1 LNVKS
6 TVWKKHEELSNLLK
20 DNFSLKKY
28 FGTDGIRGI
37 PGKSLKEE
45 IVTKIFSSV
54 EKILGPK
61 SIAIILDTRESCEE
75 ITEWI
80 VKGFSENVTIT
91 NYGILPSGSMP
102 ILLQTFNEDLG
113 VIISASHNP
122 SEYNGIKLIGK
133 NGSKLDDDL
142 EIQIEME
149 LDNIDLPKNNAT
161 IANST
166 KGYDV
171 YLEYLKNVNDFK
183 FDKFDLIIDTANG
196 SAFKIIEDLLSA
208 KSAKFNL
215 ISNNPDGKNINH
227 NCGAT
232 FPENL
237 QKNISNGQVGIS
249 FDGDADRLIMVDE
262 NQQVVNGDLLLT
274 ILSKYL
280 SEKGNLNGD
289 FVVSTVMSNYG
300 FKIAMTDFGFKLIET
315 PVGDKYVA
323 EAMKKN
329 NAKLGGEQ
337 SGHIILSD
345 YLPVGDALLTCL
357 LVLEALDYFDT
368 SIADFRKK
376 FLIEYP
382 QKLTNIELEKS
393 LNDEELEFINQIA
406 LEMSIKLDLDGR
418 YLIRNSG
425 TEPLLRV
432 LVEARSLE
440 SMESFSDKLLS
451 KINNYL
457 S

>member
-1 LNVKS
+1 M
-6 TVWKKHEELSNLLK
+6 
-20 DNFSLKKY
+20 KKY

-37 PGKSLKEE
+37 PGESLKEE

-54 EKILGPK
+54 EKILAPK
-61 SIAIILDTRESCEE
+61 SVAIILDTRESCEM

-80 VKGFSENVTIT
+80 VKGFSEEVSIT

-102 ILLQTFNEDLG
+102 ILLETFNEDLG
-113 VIISASHNP
+113 IIISASHNP
-122 SEYNGIKLIGK
+122 SEYNGIKLIDK

-142 EIQIEME
+142 EIKIESE
-149 LDNIDLPKNNAT
+149 LERVSLTENNAK
-161 IANST
+161 IKNST
-166 KGYDV
+166 KGYDI

-183 FDKFDLIIDTANG
+183 FDKFDLIVDAANG

-208 KSAKFNL
+208 KNAQFNI
-215 ISNNPDGKNINH
+215 ISNTPDGKNIND

-300 FKIAMTDFGFKLIET
+300 FKLAMNDFGFKLIET

-337 SGHIILSD
+337 SGHIILGD
-345 YLPVGDALLTCL
+345 FLPVGDALLTCL
-357 LVLEALDYFDT
+357 LVLEALDYFDV
-368 SIADFRKK
+368 SIADFREKY
-376 FLIEYP
+376 LMEYP
-382 QKLTNIELEKS
+382 QKLTNIELSKS

-432 LVEARSLE
+432 LVEARSQE
-440 SMESFSDKLLS
+440 SMENFSEELLS

-457 S
+457 N

>member
-1 LNVKS
+1 M
-6 TVWKKHEELSNLLK
+6 
-20 DNFSLKKY
+20 KKY

-37 PGKSLKEE
+37 PGESLKEE

-54 EKILGPK
+54 EKILAPK
-61 SIAIILDTRESCEE
+61 SVAIILDTRESCEE

-80 VKGFSENVTIT
+80 VKGFSESVVIT

-102 ILLQTFNEDLG
+102 ILLDNFNEDLG

-122 SEYNGIKLIGK
+122 SEYNGIKLIDK

-142 EIQIEME
+142 EIQIESE
-149 LDNIDLPKNNAT
+149 LERVSLPENNAK
-161 IANST
+161 IKNST
-166 KGYDV
+166 KGYDI
-171 YLEYLKNVNDFK
+171 YLQYLKNVNDFK
-183 FDKFDLIIDTANG
+183 FDKFDLIIDAANG

-208 KSAKFNL
+208 KNAQFNI
-215 ISNNPDGKNINH
+215 ISNNPDGKNIND

-300 FKIAMTDFGFKLIET
+300 FKLAMNDFGFKLIET

-337 SGHIILSD
+337 SGHIILGD
-345 YLPVGDALLTCL
+345 FLPVGDALLTCL
-357 LVLEALDYFDT
+357 LVLEALDYFDV

-376 FLIEYP
+376 YLMEYP
-382 QKLTNIELEKS
+382 QKLTNIELSKS

-432 LVEARSLE
+432 LVEARSQE
-440 SMESFSDKLLS
+440 SMENFSEELLS

-457 S
+457 N

>member
-1 LNVKS
+1 M
-6 TVWKKHEELSNLLK
+6 
-20 DNFSLKKY
+20 KKY

-37 PGKSLKEE
+37 PGESLKEE

-54 EKILGPK
+54 EKILAPK
-61 SIAIILDTRESCEE
+61 SVAIILDTRESCEM

-80 VKGFSENVTIT
+80 VKGFSEEVSIT

-102 ILLQTFNEDLG
+102 ILLETFNEDLG
-113 VIISASHNP
+113 IIISASHNP
-122 SEYNGIKLIGK
+122 SEYNGIKLIDK

-142 EIQIEME
+142 EIQIESE
-149 LDNIDLPKNNAT
+149 LEKVSLPENNAK
-161 IANST
+161 IKNST
-166 KGYDV
+166 KGYDI
-171 YLEYLKNVNDFK
+171 YLQYLKNVNEFK
-183 FDKFDLIIDTANG
+183 FDKFNLIIDAANG

-208 KSAKFNL
+208 KNAQFNI
-215 ISNNPDGKNINH
+215 ISNNPDGKNIND

-237 QKNISNGQVGIS
+237 QKNMSNGQIGIS

-300 FKIAMTDFGFKLIET
+300 FKLAMNDFGFKLIET

-337 SGHIILSD
+337 SGHIILGD
-345 YLPVGDALLTCL
+345 FLPVGDALLTCL
-357 LVLEALDYFDT
+357 LVLEALDYFDV
-368 SIADFRKK
+368 SIADFREKY
-376 FLIEYP
+376 LMEYP
-382 QKLTNIELEKS
+382 QKLTNIELSKS

-432 LVEARSLE
+432 LVEARSQE
-440 SMESFSDKLLS
+440 SMENFSEELLS

-457 S
+457 N

>member
-1 LNVKS
+1 M
-6 TVWKKHEELSNLLK
+6 
-20 DNFSLKKY
+20 KKY

-37 PGKSLKEE
+37 PGESLKEE

-54 EKILGPK
+54 EKILAPK
-61 SIAIILDTRESCEE
+61 SVAIILDTRESCEM

-80 VKGFSENVTIT
+80 VKGFSEEVSIT

-102 ILLQTFNEDLG
+102 ILLETFNEDLG
-113 VIISASHNP
+113 IIISASHNP
-122 SEYNGIKLIGK
+122 SEYNGIKLIDK

-142 EIQIEME
+142 EIQIESE
-149 LDNIDLPKNNAT
+149 LEKVSLPENNAK
-161 IANST
+161 IKNST
-166 KGYDV
+166 KGYDI
-171 YLEYLKNVNDFK
+171 YLQYLKNVNDFK
-183 FDKFDLIIDTANG
+183 FDKFHLIIDAANG

-208 KSAKFNL
+208 KNAQFNI
-215 ISNNPDGKNINH
+215 ISNNPDGKNIND

-300 FKIAMTDFGFKLIET
+300 FKLAMNDFGFKLIET

-337 SGHIILSD
+337 SGHIILGD
-345 YLPVGDALLTCL
+345 FLPVGDALLTCL
-357 LVLEALDYFDT
+357 LVLEALDYFDV
-368 SIADFRKK
+368 SIADFREKY
-376 FLIEYP
+376 LMEYP
-382 QKLTNIELEKS
+382 QKLTNIELSKS

-432 LVEARSLE
+432 LVEARSQE
-440 SMESFSDKLLS
+440 SMENFSEELLS

-457 S
+457 N

>member
-1 LNVKS
+1 M
-6 TVWKKHEELSNLLK
+6 
-20 DNFSLKKY
+20 KKY

-37 PGKSLKEE
+37 PGESLKEE

-54 EKILGPK
+54 EKILAPK
-61 SIAIILDTRESCEE
+61 SVAIILDTRESCEM

-80 VKGFSENVTIT
+80 VKGFSEEVSIT

-102 ILLQTFNEDLG
+102 ILLETFNEDLG
-113 VIISASHNP
+113 IIISASHNP
-122 SEYNGIKLIGK
+122 SEYNGIKLIDK

-142 EIQIEME
+142 EIQIESE
-149 LDNIDLPKNNAT
+149 LEKVSLPENNAK
-161 IANST
+161 IKNST
-166 KGYDV
+166 KGYDI
-171 YLEYLKNVNDFK
+171 YLQYLKNVNDFK
-183 FDKFDLIIDTANG
+183 FDKFDLIIDAANG

-208 KSAKFNL
+208 KNAQFNI
-215 ISNNPDGKNINH
+215 ISNNPDGKNIND

-237 QKNISNGQVGIS
+237 QKNISNGQIGIS

-300 FKIAMTDFGFKLIET
+300 FKLAMNDFGFKLIET

-337 SGHIILSD
+337 SGHIILGD
-345 YLPVGDALLTCL
+345 FLPVGDALLTCL
-357 LVLEALDYFDT
+357 LVLEALDYFDV

-376 FLIEYP
+376 YLMEYP
-382 QKLTNIELEKS
+382 QKLTNIELSKY

-432 LVEARSLE
+432 LVEARSQE
-440 SMESFSDKLLS
+440 SMENFSEELLS

-457 S
+457 N

>member
-1 LNVKS
+1 
-6 TVWKKHEELSNLLK
+6 
-20 DNFSLKKY
+20 LKKY

-61 SIAIILDTRESCEE
+61 SIAIILDTRESCNE

-80 VKGFSENVTIT
+80 VKGFSEKVNIT

-102 ILLQTFNEDLG
+102 ILLETFNEDLG

-142 EIQIEME
+142 EIQIERE
-149 LDNIDLPKNNAT
+149 LDNIEIPESNAT
-161 IANST
+161 IGKSI

-171 YLEYLKNVNDFK
+171 YLKYLKNVNDFK
-183 FDKFDLIIDTANG
+183 FDKFDLIIDAANG

-208 KSAKFNL
+208 KSAKFNI
-215 ISNNPDGKNINH
+215 ISNNPNGKNIND

-232 FPENL
+232 YPENL
-237 QKNISNGQVGIS
+237 QKNISKGQVGIS

-280 SEKGNLNGD
+280 SEKDNLNGGY
-289 FVVSTVMSNYG
+289 VVSTVMSNYG
-300 FKIAMTDFGFKLIET
+300 FKIAMTEFGFNLIET

-357 LVLEALDYFDT
+357 LVLEAIDYFDI

-376 FLIEYP
+376 FLVEYP
-382 QKLTNIELEKS
+382 QKLTNIELEKP

-440 SMESFSDKLLS
+440 SMESFSDELLS

>member
-1 LNVKS
+1 M
-6 TVWKKHEELSNLLK
+6 
-20 DNFSLKKY
+20 KKY

-37 PGKSLKEE
+37 PGESLKEE

-54 EKILGPK
+54 EKILAPK
-61 SIAIILDTRESCEE
+61 SVAIILDTRESCEM

-80 VKGFSENVTIT
+80 VKGFSEEVSIT

-102 ILLQTFNEDLG
+102 ILLETFNEDLG
-113 VIISASHNP
+113 IIISASHNP
-122 SEYNGIKLIGK
+122 SEYNGIKLIDK

-142 EIQIEME
+142 EIQIESE
-149 LDNIDLPKNNAT
+149 LEKVSLPKNNAK
-161 IANST
+161 IKNST
-166 KGYDV
+166 KGYDI
-171 YLEYLKNVNDFK
+171 YLQYLKNVNEFK
-183 FDKFDLIIDTANG
+183 FDKFDLIIDAANG

-208 KSAKFNL
+208 KNAQFKI
-215 ISNNPDGKNINH
+215 ISNNPDGKNIND

-300 FKIAMTDFGFKLIET
+300 FKLAMNDFGFKLIET

-337 SGHIILSD
+337 SGHIILGD
-345 YLPVGDALLTCL
+345 FLPVGDALLTCL
-357 LVLEALDYFDT
+357 LVLEALDYFDV

-376 FLIEYP
+376 YLMEYP
-382 QKLTNIELEKS
+382 QKLTNIELSKT

-432 LVEARSLE
+432 LVEARSQE
-440 SMESFSDKLLS
+440 SMENFSEELLS

-457 S
+457 N

>member
-1 LNVKS
+1 M
-6 TVWKKHEELSNLLK
+6 
-20 DNFSLKKY
+20 KKY

-37 PGKSLKEE
+37 PGESLKEE

-54 EKILGPK
+54 EKILAPK
-61 SIAIILDTRESCEE
+61 SVAIILDTRESCEM

-80 VKGFSENVTIT
+80 VKGFSEEVSIT

-102 ILLQTFNEDLG
+102 ILLETFNEDLG
-113 VIISASHNP
+113 IIISASHNP
-122 SEYNGIKLIGK
+122 SEYNGIKLIDK

-142 EIQIEME
+142 EIQIESE
-149 LDNIDLPKNNAT
+149 LERVSLPENNAK
-161 IANST
+161 IKNST
-166 KGYDV
+166 KGYDI
-171 YLEYLKNVNDFK
+171 YLQYLKNVNDFK
-183 FDKFDLIIDTANG
+183 FDKFDLIIDAANG

-208 KSAKFNL
+208 KNAQFNI
-215 ISNNPDGKNINH
+215 ISNNPDGKNIND

-300 FKIAMTDFGFKLIET
+300 FKLAMNDFGFKLIET

-337 SGHIILSD
+337 SGHIILGD
-345 YLPVGDALLTCL
+345 FLPVGDALLTCL
-357 LVLEALDYFDT
+357 LVLEALDYFDV

-376 FLIEYP
+376 YLMEYP
-382 QKLTNIELEKS
+382 QKLTNIELSKS

-432 LVEARSLE
+432 LVEARSQE
-440 SMESFSDKLLS
+440 SMENFSEQLLS

-457 S
+457 N

>member
-1 LNVKS
+1 M
-6 TVWKKHEELSNLLK
+6 
-20 DNFSLKKY
+20 KKY

-37 PGKSLKEE
+37 PGESLKEE

-54 EKILGPK
+54 QKILAPK
-61 SIAIILDTRESCEE
+61 SVAIILDTRESCEM

-80 VKGFSENVTIT
+80 VKGFSEEVSIT

-102 ILLQTFNEDLG
+102 ILLETFNEDLG
-113 VIISASHNP
+113 IIISASHNP
-122 SEYNGIKLIGK
+122 SEYNGIKLIDK

-142 EIQIEME
+142 EIQIESE
-149 LDNIDLPKNNAT
+149 LERVSLPENNAK
-161 IANST
+161 IKNST
-166 KGYDV
+166 KGYDI
-171 YLEYLKNVNDFK
+171 YLQYLKNVNDFK
-183 FDKFDLIIDTANG
+183 FDKFDLIIDAANG

-208 KSAKFNL
+208 KNAQFNI
-215 ISNNPDGKNINH
+215 ISNNPDGKNIND

-300 FKIAMTDFGFKLIET
+300 FKLAMNAFGFKLIET

-337 SGHIILSD
+337 SGHIILGD
-345 YLPVGDALLTCL
+345 FLPVGDALLTCL
-357 LVLEALDYFDT
+357 LVLEALDYFDV
-368 SIADFRKK
+368 SIADFREKY
-376 FLIEYP
+376 LMEYP
-382 QKLTNIELEKS
+382 QKLTNIELSKS

-432 LVEARSLE
+432 LVEARSQE
-440 SMESFSDKLLS
+440 SMENFSEELLS

-457 S
+457 N

>member
-1 LNVKS
+1 M
-6 TVWKKHEELSNLLK
+6 
-20 DNFSLKKY
+20 KKY

-37 PGKSLKEE
+37 PGESLKEE

-54 EKILGPK
+54 EKILAPK
-61 SIAIILDTRESCEE
+61 SVAIILDTRESCEM

-80 VKGFSENVTIT
+80 VKGFSEEVSIT

-102 ILLQTFNEDLG
+102 ILLETFNEDLG
-113 VIISASHNP
+113 IIISASHNP
-122 SEYNGIKLIGK
+122 SEYNGIKLIDK

-142 EIQIEME
+142 EIQIESE
-149 LDNIDLPKNNAT
+149 LERVSLPENNVK
-161 IANST
+161 IKNST
-166 KGYDV
+166 KGYDI
-171 YLEYLKNVNDFK
+171 YLQYLKNVNDFK
-183 FDKFDLIIDTANG
+183 FDKFDLIIDAANG

-208 KSAKFNL
+208 KNAQFNI
-215 ISNNPDGKNINH
+215 ISNNPDGKNIND

-300 FKIAMTDFGFKLIET
+300 FKLAMNDFGFKLIET

-337 SGHIILSD
+337 SGHIILGD
-345 YLPVGDALLTCL
+345 FLPVGDALLTCL
-357 LVLEALDYFDT
+357 LVLEALDYFDV

-376 FLIEYP
+376 YLMEYP
-382 QKLTNIELEKS
+382 QKLTNIELSKS

-432 LVEARSLE
+432 LVEARSQE
-440 SMESFSDKLLS
+440 SMENFSEELLS

-457 S
+457 N

>member
-1 LNVKS
+1 M
-6 TVWKKHEELSNLLK
+6 
-20 DNFSLKKY
+20 KKY

-37 PGKSLKEE
+37 PGESLKEE

-54 EKILGPK
+54 EKILAPK
-61 SIAIILDTRESCEE
+61 SVAIILDTRESCEM

-80 VKGFSENVTIT
+80 VKGFSEEVSIT

-102 ILLQTFNEDLG
+102 ILLETFNEDLG
-113 VIISASHNP
+113 IIISASHNP
-122 SEYNGIKLIGK
+122 SEYNGIKLIDK

-142 EIQIEME
+142 EIQIESE
-149 LDNIDLPKNNAT
+149 LEKVSLPENNAK
-161 IANST
+161 IKNST
-166 KGYDV
+166 KGYDI
-171 YLEYLKNVNDFK
+171 YLQYLKNVNEFK
-183 FDKFDLIIDTANG
+183 FDKFDLIIDAANG

-208 KSAKFNL
+208 KNAQFNI
-215 ISNNPDGKNINH
+215 ISNNPDGKNIND

-237 QKNISNGQVGIS
+237 QKNISNGQIGIS

-300 FKIAMTDFGFKLIET
+300 FKLAMNDFGFKLIET

-337 SGHIILSD
+337 SGHIILGD
-345 YLPVGDALLTCL
+345 FLPVGDALLTCL
-357 LVLEALDYFDT
+357 LVLEALDYFDV

-376 FLIEYP
+376 YLMEYP
-382 QKLTNIELEKS
+382 QKLTNIELSKS

-432 LVEARSLE
+432 LVEARSQE
-440 SMESFSDKLLS
+440 SMENFSEELLS

-457 S
+457 N

>member
-1 LNVKS
+1 M
-6 TVWKKHEELSNLLK
+6 
-20 DNFSLKKY
+20 KKY

-37 PGKSLKEE
+37 PGESLKEE
-45 IVTKIFSSV
+45 IVRKIFCSV
-54 EKILGPK
+54 EKILAPK
-61 SIAIILDTRESCEE
+61 SVAIILDTRESCGM

-80 VKGFSENVTIT
+80 VKGFSEEVSIT

-102 ILLQTFNEDLG
+102 ILLETFNENLG
-113 VIISASHNP
+113 IIISASHNP
-122 SEYNGIKLIGK
+122 SEYNGIKLIDK

-142 EIQIEME
+142 EIQIESE
-149 LDNIDLPKNNAT
+149 LERVSLPENNAK
-161 IANST
+161 IKNST
-166 KGYDV
+166 KGYDI
-171 YLEYLKNVNDFK
+171 YLQYLKNVNDFK
-183 FDKFDLIIDTANG
+183 FDKFDLIIDAANG

-208 KSAKFNL
+208 KNAQFNI
-215 ISNNPDGKNINH
+215 ISNNPDGKNIND

-300 FKIAMTDFGFKLIET
+300 FKLAMNDFGFKLIET

-337 SGHIILSD
+337 SGHIILGD
-345 YLPVGDALLTCL
+345 FLPVGDALLTCL
-357 LVLEALDYFDT
+357 LVLEALDYFDV
-368 SIADFRKK
+368 SIADFREKY
-376 FLIEYP
+376 LMEYP
-382 QKLTNIELEKS
+382 QKLTNIELSKS

-432 LVEARSLE
+432 LVEARSQE
-440 SMESFSDKLLS
+440 SMENFSEELLS

-457 S
+457 N

>member
-1 LNVKS
+1 M
-6 TVWKKHEELSNLLK
+6 
-20 DNFSLKKY
+20 KKY

-37 PGKSLKEE
+37 PGESLKEE

-54 EKILGPK
+54 EKILAPK
-61 SIAIILDTRESCEE
+61 SVAIILDTRESCEM

-80 VKGFSENVTIT
+80 VKGFSEEVSIT

-102 ILLQTFNEDLG
+102 ILLETFNEDLG
-113 VIISASHNP
+113 IIISASHNP
-122 SEYNGIKLIGK
+122 SEYNGIKLIDK

-142 EIQIEME
+142 EIQIESE
-149 LDNIDLPKNNAT
+149 LERVSLPENNAK
-161 IANST
+161 IKNST
-166 KGYDV
+166 KGYDI
-171 YLEYLKNVNDFK
+171 YLQYLKNVNDFK
-183 FDKFDLIIDTANG
+183 FDKFDLIIDAANG

-208 KSAKFNL
+208 KNAQFNI
-215 ISNNPDGKNINH
+215 ISNNPDGKNIND

-237 QKNISNGQVGIS
+237 QKNISNGQIGIS

-300 FKIAMTDFGFKLIET
+300 FKLAMNDFGFKLIET

-337 SGHIILSD
+337 SGHIILGD
-345 YLPVGDALLTCL
+345 FLPVGDALLTCL
-357 LVLEALDYFDT
+357 LVLEALDYFDV

-376 FLIEYP
+376 YLMEYP
-382 QKLTNIELEKS
+382 QKLTNIELSKT

-432 LVEARSLE
+432 LVEARSQE
-440 SMESFSDKLLS
+440 SMENFSEELLS

-457 S
+457 N

>member
-1 LNVKS
+1 M
-6 TVWKKHEELSNLLK
+6 
-20 DNFSLKKY
+20 KKY

-37 PGKSLKEE
+37 PGESLKEE

-54 EKILGPK
+54 EKILAPK
-61 SIAIILDTRESCEE
+61 SVAIILDTRESCEM

-80 VKGFSENVTIT
+80 VKGFSEEVSIT

-102 ILLQTFNEDLG
+102 ILLETFNEDLG
-113 VIISASHNP
+113 IIISASHNP
-122 SEYNGIKLIGK
+122 SEYNGIKLIDK

-142 EIQIEME
+142 EIQIESE
-149 LDNIDLPKNNAT
+149 LEKVSLPENNAK
-161 IANST
+161 IKNST
-166 KGYDV
+166 KGYDI
-171 YLEYLKNVNDFK
+171 YLQYLKNVNDFK
-183 FDKFDLIIDTANG
+183 FDKFDLIIDAANG

-208 KSAKFNL
+208 KNAQFNI
-215 ISNNPDGKNINH
+215 ISNTPDGKNIND

-300 FKIAMTDFGFKLIET
+300 FKLAMNDFGFKLIET

-337 SGHIILSD
+337 SGHIILGD
-345 YLPVGDALLTCL
+345 FLPVGDALLTCL
-357 LVLEALDYFDT
+357 LVLEALDYFDV

-376 FLIEYP
+376 YLMEYP
-382 QKLTNIELEKS
+382 QKLTNIELSKS

-432 LVEARSLE
+432 LVEARSQE
-440 SMESFSDKLLS
+440 SMENFSEELLS

-457 S
+457 N

>member
-1 LNVKS
+1 M
-6 TVWKKHEELSNLLK
+6 
-20 DNFSLKKY
+20 KKY

-37 PGKSLKEE
+37 PGESLKEE

-54 EKILGPK
+54 EKILAPK
-61 SIAIILDTRESCEE
+61 SVAIILDTRESCEM

-80 VKGFSENVTIT
+80 VKGFSEEVSIT

-102 ILLQTFNEDLG
+102 ILLETFNEDLG
-113 VIISASHNP
+113 IIISASHNP
-122 SEYNGIKLIGK
+122 SEYNGIKLIDK

-142 EIQIEME
+142 EIQIESE
-149 LDNIDLPKNNAT
+149 LERVSLPENNAK
-161 IANST
+161 IKNST
-166 KGYDV
+166 KGYDI
-171 YLEYLKNVNDFK
+171 YLQYLKNVNDFK
-183 FDKFDLIIDTANG
+183 FDKFDLIIDAANG

-208 KSAKFNL
+208 KNAQFNI
-215 ISNNPDGKNINH
+215 ISNNPDGKNIND

-300 FKIAMTDFGFKLIET
+300 FKLAMNDFGFKLIET

-337 SGHIILSD
+337 SGHIILGD
-345 YLPVGDALLTCL
+345 FLPVGDALLTCL
-357 LVLEALDYFDT
+357 LVLEALDYFDV
-368 SIADFRKK
+368 SIADFREKY
-376 FLIEYP
+376 LTEYP
-382 QKLTNIELEKS
+382 QKLTNIELSKS

-432 LVEARSLE
+432 LVEARSQE
-440 SMESFSDKLLS
+440 SMENFSEELLS

-457 S
+457 N

>member
-1 LNVKS
+1 M
-6 TVWKKHEELSNLLK
+6 
-20 DNFSLKKY
+20 KKY

-37 PGKSLKEE
+37 PGESLKEE

-54 EKILGPK
+54 EKILAPK
-61 SIAIILDTRESCEE
+61 SVAIILDTRESCEM

-80 VKGFSENVTIT
+80 VKGFSEEVSIT

-102 ILLQTFNEDLG
+102 ILLETFNEDLG
-113 VIISASHNP
+113 IIISASHNP
-122 SEYNGIKLIGK
+122 SEYNGIKLIDK

-142 EIQIEME
+142 EIQIESE
-149 LDNIDLPKNNAT
+149 LEMVSLPKNNAK
-161 IANST
+161 IKNST
-166 KGYDV
+166 KGYDI
-171 YLEYLKNVNDFK
+171 YLQYLKNVNDFK
-183 FDKFDLIIDTANG
+183 FDKFDLIIDAANG

-208 KSAKFNL
+208 KNAKFNI
-215 ISNNPDGKNINH
+215 ISNNPDGKNIND

-300 FKIAMTDFGFKLIET
+300 FKLAMNDFGFKLIET

-337 SGHIILSD
+337 SGHIILGD
-345 YLPVGDALLTCL
+345 FLPVGDALLTCL
-357 LVLEALDYFDT
+357 LVLEALDYFDV

-376 FLIEYP
+376 YLMEYP
-382 QKLTNIELEKS
+382 QKLTNIELSKS

-432 LVEARSLE
+432 LVEARSQE
-440 SMESFSDKLLS
+440 SMENFSEELLS

-457 S
+457 N

>member
-1 LNVKS
+1 M
-6 TVWKKHEELSNLLK
+6 
-20 DNFSLKKY
+20 KKY

-37 PGKSLKEE
+37 PGESLKEE

-54 EKILGPK
+54 EKILAPK
-61 SIAIILDTRESCEE
+61 SVAIILDTRESCEM

-80 VKGFSENVTIT
+80 VKGFSEEVSIT

-102 ILLQTFNEDLG
+102 ILLETFNEDLG
-113 VIISASHNP
+113 IIISASHNP
-122 SEYNGIKLIGK
+122 SEYNGIKLIDK

-142 EIQIEME
+142 EIQIESE
-149 LDNIDLPKNNAT
+149 LERVSLPENNAK
-161 IANST
+161 IKNST
-166 KGYDV
+166 KGYDI
-171 YLEYLKNVNDFK
+171 YLQYLKNVNDFK
-183 FDKFDLIIDTANG
+183 FDKFDLIIDAANG

-208 KSAKFNL
+208 KNAQFNI
-215 ISNNPDGKNINH
+215 ISNNPDGKNIND

-300 FKIAMTDFGFKLIET
+300 FKLAMNDFGFKLIET

-337 SGHIILSD
+337 SGHIILGD
-345 YLPVGDALLTCL
+345 FLPVGDALLTCL
-357 LVLEALDYFDT
+357 LVLEALDYFDV

-376 FLIEYP
+376 YLMEYP
-382 QKLTNIELEKS
+382 QKLTNIELSKS

-432 LVEARSLE
+432 LVEARSQE
-440 SMESFSDKLLS
+440 SMENFSEELLL

-457 S
+457 N

>member
-1 LNVKS
+1 M
-6 TVWKKHEELSNLLK
+6 
-20 DNFSLKKY
+20 KKY

-37 PGKSLKEE
+37 PGESLKEE

-54 EKILGPK
+54 EKILAPK
-61 SIAIILDTRESCEE
+61 SVAIILDTRESCEM

-80 VKGFSENVTIT
+80 VKGFSEEVSIT

-102 ILLQTFNEDLG
+102 ILLETFNEDLG
-113 VIISASHNP
+113 IIISASHNP
-122 SEYNGIKLIGK
+122 SEYNGIKLIDK

-142 EIQIEME
+142 EIQIESE
-149 LDNIDLPKNNAT
+149 LEKVSLPENNAK
-161 IANST
+161 IKNST
-166 KGYDV
+166 KGYDI
-171 YLEYLKNVNDFK
+171 YLQYLKNVNEFK
-183 FDKFDLIIDTANG
+183 FDKFDLIIDAANG

-208 KSAKFNL
+208 KNAQFNI
-215 ISNNPDGKNINH
+215 ISNNPDGKNIND

-237 QKNISNGQVGIS
+237 QKNISNGQIGIS

-300 FKIAMTDFGFKLIET
+300 FKLAMDDFGFKLIET

-329 NAKLGGEQ
+329 NEKLGGEQ
-337 SGHIILSD
+337 SGHIILGD
-345 YLPVGDALLTCL
+345 FLPVGDALLTCL
-357 LVLEALDYFDT
+357 LVLEALDYFDVA
-368 SIADFRKK
+368 IADFRKK
-376 FLIEYP
+376 YLMEYP
-382 QKLTNIELEKS
+382 QKLTNIELSKS

-432 LVEARSLE
+432 LVEARSQE
-440 SMESFSDKLLS
+440 SMENFSEELLS

-457 S
+457 N

>member
-1 LNVKS
+1 M
-6 TVWKKHEELSNLLK
+6 
-20 DNFSLKKY
+20 KKY

-37 PGKSLKEE
+37 PGESLKEE

-54 EKILGPK
+54 EKILAPK
-61 SIAIILDTRESCEE
+61 SVAIILDTRESCEM

-80 VKGFSENVTIT
+80 VKGFSEEVSIT

-102 ILLQTFNEDLG
+102 ILLETFNEDLG
-113 VIISASHNP
+113 IIISASHNP
-122 SEYNGIKLIGK
+122 SEYNGIKLIDK

-142 EIQIEME
+142 EIQIESE
-149 LDNIDLPKNNAT
+149 LERVSLLENNAK
-161 IANST
+161 IKNST
-166 KGYDV
+166 KGYDI
-171 YLEYLKNVNDFK
+171 YFEYLKNVNDFK
-183 FDKFDLIIDTANG
+183 FDKFDLIIDAANG

-208 KSAKFNL
+208 KNAQFNI
-215 ISNNPDGKNINH
+215 ISNNPDGKNIND

-237 QKNISNGQVGIS
+237 QKNISNGQIGIS

-300 FKIAMTDFGFKLIET
+300 FKLAMNDFGFKLIET

-337 SGHIILSD
+337 SGHIILGD
-345 YLPVGDALLTCL
+345 FLPVGDALLTCL
-357 LVLEALDYFDT
+357 LVLEALDYFDV

-376 FLIEYP
+376 YLMEYP
-382 QKLTNIELEKS
+382 QKLTNIELSKS

-432 LVEARSLE
+432 LVEARSQE
-440 SMESFSDKLLS
+440 SMENFSEELLS

-457 S
+457 N

>member
-1 LNVKS
+1 M
-6 TVWKKHEELSNLLK
+6 
-20 DNFSLKKY
+20 KKY

-37 PGKSLKEE
+37 PGESLKEE
-45 IVTKIFSSV
+45 IVRKIFCSV
-54 EKILGPK
+54 EKILAPK
-61 SIAIILDTRESCEE
+61 SVAIILDTRESCEM

-80 VKGFSENVTIT
+80 VKGFSEEVSIT

-102 ILLQTFNEDLG
+102 ILLETFNEDLG
-113 VIISASHNP
+113 IIISASHNP
-122 SEYNGIKLIGK
+122 SEYNGIKLIDK

-142 EIQIEME
+142 EIQIESE
-149 LDNIDLPKNNAT
+149 LERVSLPENNAK
-161 IANST
+161 IKNST
-166 KGYDV
+166 KGYDT
-171 YLEYLKNVNDFK
+171 YLEYLKNVNDVK
-183 FDKFDLIIDTANG
+183 FDKFDLIIDAANG

-208 KSAKFNL
+208 KNAQFNI
-215 ISNNPDGKNINH
+215 ISNTPDGKNIND

-280 SEKGNLNGD
+280 SEKGDLNGD
-289 FVVSTVMSNYG
+289 FVVTTVMSNYG
-300 FKIAMTDFGFKLIET
+300 FKLAMNDFGFKLIET

-337 SGHIILSD
+337 SGHIILGD
-345 YLPVGDALLTCL
+345 FLPVGDALLTCL
-357 LVLEALDYFDT
+357 LVLEALDYFDI
-368 SIADFRKK
+368 SIADFRDKY
-376 FLIEYP
+376 LMEYP
-382 QKLTNIELEKS
+382 QKLTNIELSKS

-432 LVEARSLE
+432 LVEARSQE
-440 SMESFSDKLLS
+440 SMENFSEELVS

-457 S
+457 N

>member
-1 LNVKS
+1 M
-6 TVWKKHEELSNLLK
+6 
-20 DNFSLKKY
+20 KKY

-37 PGKSLKEE
+37 PGESLKEE

-54 EKILGPK
+54 EKILAPK
-61 SIAIILDTRESCEE
+61 SVAIILDTRESCEM

-80 VKGFSENVTIT
+80 VKGFSEEVSIT

-102 ILLQTFNEDLG
+102 ILLETFNEDLG
-113 VIISASHNP
+113 IIISASHNP
-122 SEYNGIKLIGK
+122 SEYNGIKLIDK

-142 EIQIEME
+142 EIQIESE
-149 LDNIDLPKNNAT
+149 LEKVSLPKNNAK
-161 IANST
+161 IKNST
-166 KGYDV
+166 KGYDI
-171 YLEYLKNVNDFK
+171 YLQYLKNVNDFK
-183 FDKFDLIIDTANG
+183 FDKFDLIIDAANG

-208 KSAKFNL
+208 KNAQFNI
-215 ISNNPDGKNINH
+215 ISNTPDGKNIND

-237 QKNISNGQVGIS
+237 QKNISNGQVGVS

-300 FKIAMTDFGFKLIET
+300 FKLAMNDFGFKLIET

-337 SGHIILSD
+337 SGHIILGD
-345 YLPVGDALLTCL
+345 FLPVGDALLTCL
-357 LVLEALDYFDT
+357 LVLEALDYFDV

-376 FLIEYP
+376 YLMEYP
-382 QKLTNIELEKS
+382 QKLTNIELSKS

-432 LVEARSLE
+432 LVEARSQE
-440 SMESFSDKLLS
+440 SMENFSEELLS

-457 S
+457 N

>member
-1 LNVKS
+1 
-6 TVWKKHEELSNLLK
+6 
-20 DNFSLKKY
+20 LKKY
-28 FGTDGIRGI
+28 FGTDGIRGV
-37 PGKSLKEE
+37 PEKSLQEE
-45 IVTKIFSSV
+45 IVKKICSSV
-54 EKILGPK
+54 EKILDPK
-61 SIAIILDTRESCEE
+61 SIAIILDTRESCEQ
-75 ITEWI
+75 ITQWI
-80 VKGFSENVTIT
+80 VEGFSEKVSLT

-102 ILLQTFNEDLG
+102 ILLDTFNDDLG
-113 VIISASHNP
+113 IIISASHNP
-122 SEYNGIKLIGK
+122 SEYNGIKLIDK
-133 NGSKLDDDL
+133 NGSKLDDEL
-142 EIQIEME
+142 EIQIENE
-149 LDNIDLPKNNAT
+149 LENIVLPKTHAK
-161 IANST
+161 IENST
-166 KGYDV
+166 EGYDV

-183 FDKFDLIIDTANG
+183 FDKFNLIVDAANG
-196 SAFKIIEDLLSA
+196 SAYKIIEDLLSS
-208 KSAKFNL
+208 KSTKFNI
-215 ISNNPDGKNINH
+215 ISNNPNGENINQ

-237 QKNISNGQVGIS
+237 QKNISKGQIGIS

-262 NQQVVNGDLLLT
+262 NQEVVNGDLLLI

-300 FKIAMTDFGFKLIET
+300 FKLAINDFGFKLIET

-337 SGHIILSD
+337 SGHIILRD

-357 LVLEALDYFDT
+357 LVLEAIDYFGIT
-368 SIADFRKK
+368 IAKFREKY
-376 FLIEYP
+376 LTEYP
-382 QKLTNIELEKS
+382 QKLTNIELENS
-393 LNDEELEFINQIA
+393 LNNEELEFINQIA
-406 LEMSIKLDLDGR
+406 LDMSVKLDLDGR

-440 SMESFSDKLLS
+440 SMESFSEELLS

-457 S
+457 R

>member
-1 LNVKS
+1 M
-6 TVWKKHEELSNLLK
+6 
-20 DNFSLKKY
+20 KKY

-37 PGKSLKEE
+37 PGESLKEE

-54 EKILGPK
+54 EKILAPK
-61 SIAIILDTRESCEE
+61 SVAIILDTRESCEM

-80 VKGFSENVTIT
+80 VKGFSEEVSIT

-102 ILLQTFNEDLG
+102 ILLETFNEDLG
-113 VIISASHNP
+113 IIISASHNP
-122 SEYNGIKLIGK
+122 SEYNGIKLIDK

-142 EIQIEME
+142 EIQIESE
-149 LDNIDLPKNNAT
+149 LEKVSLPENNAK
-161 IANST
+161 IKNST
-166 KGYDV
+166 KGYDI
-171 YLEYLKNVNDFK
+171 YLQYLKNVNEFK
-183 FDKFDLIIDTANG
+183 FDKFNLIIDAANG

-208 KSAKFNL
+208 KNAQFNI
-215 ISNNPDGKNINH
+215 ISNNPDGKNIND

-300 FKIAMTDFGFKLIET
+300 FKLAMNDFGFKLIET

-337 SGHIILSD
+337 SGHIILGD
-345 YLPVGDALLTCL
+345 FLPVGDALLTCL
-357 LVLEALDYFDT
+357 LVLEALDYFDV

-376 FLIEYP
+376 YLMEYP
-382 QKLTNIELEKS
+382 QKLTNIELSKS

-432 LVEARSLE
+432 LVEARSQE
-440 SMESFSDKLLS
+440 SMENFSEELLS

-457 S
+457 N

>member
-1 LNVKS
+1 M
-6 TVWKKHEELSNLLK
+6 
-20 DNFSLKKY
+20 KKY

-37 PGKSLKEE
+37 PGESLKEE

-54 EKILGPK
+54 EKILAPK
-61 SIAIILDTRESCEE
+61 SVAIILDTRESCGM

-80 VKGFSENVTIT
+80 VKGFSEEVSIT

-102 ILLQTFNEDLG
+102 ILLETFNEDLG
-113 VIISASHNP
+113 IIISASHNP
-122 SEYNGIKLIGK
+122 SEYNGIKLIDK

-142 EIQIEME
+142 EIQIESE
-149 LDNIDLPKNNAT
+149 LEKVSLPENNAK
-161 IANST
+161 IKNSS
-166 KGYDV
+166 KGYDI
-171 YLEYLKNVNDFK
+171 YLQYLKNVNDFK
-183 FDKFDLIIDTANG
+183 FDKFHLIIDAANG

-208 KSAKFNL
+208 KNAQFNI
-215 ISNNPDGKNINH
+215 ISNNPDGKNIND

-237 QKNISNGQVGIS
+237 QKNISNGQIGIS

-300 FKIAMTDFGFKLIET
+300 FKLAMNDFGFKLIET

-337 SGHIILSD
+337 SGHIILGD
-345 YLPVGDALLTCL
+345 FLPVGDALLTCL
-357 LVLEALDYFDT
+357 LVLEALDYFDV

-376 FLIEYP
+376 YLMEYP
-382 QKLTNIELEKS
+382 QKLTNIELSKS

-432 LVEARSLE
+432 LVEARSQE
-440 SMESFSDKLLS
+440 SMENFSEELLS

-457 S
+457 N

>member
-1 LNVKS
+1 M
-6 TVWKKHEELSNLLK
+6 
-20 DNFSLKKY
+20 KKY

-37 PGKSLKEE
+37 PGESLKEE
-45 IVTKIFSSV
+45 VVTKIFSAV
-54 EKILGPK
+54 EKTLVPK
-61 SIAIILDTRESCEE
+61 SIAIILDTRESCEL
-75 ITEWI
+75 IIGWI
-80 VKGFSENVTIT
+80 VKGFSDEVSIT

-102 ILLQTFNEDLG
+102 ILLETFNEDLG
-113 VIISASHNP
+113 IIISASHNP
-122 SEYNGIKLIGK
+122 SEYNGIKLIDK

-142 EIQIEME
+142 EIQIEKE
-149 LDNIDLPKNNAT
+149 LEAISLSENNAK
-161 IANST
+161 IENST
-166 KGYDV
+166 KGYDI
-171 YLEYLKNVNDFK
+171 YLEYLKNVNDLN
-183 FDKFDLIIDTANG
+183 FDKFNLIIDAANG
-196 SAFKIIEDLLSA
+196 SASKIIEDLLSV
-208 KSAKFNL
+208 KNAKFNI
-215 ISNNPDGKNINH
+215 ISNNPDGKNIND

-237 QKNISNGQVGIS
+237 QKNITKGQVGIS

-280 SEKGNLNGD
+280 SEKGNLNGG

-300 FKIAMTDFGFKLIET
+300 FKLAMNDFGFNLIET

-337 SGHIILSD
+337 SGHIILGD
-345 YLPVGDALLTCL
+345 FLPVGDALLTCL
-357 LVLEALDYFDT
+357 LVLEALDYFDI
-368 SIADFRKK
+368 SIADFREKY
-376 FLIEYP
+376 LIEYP
-382 QKLTNIELEKS
+382 QKLTNIELKKS

-418 YLIRNSG
+418 YLVRNSG

-432 LVEARSLE
+432 LVEARSQE
-440 SMESFSDKLLS
+440 SMENFSEELLS

-457 S
+457 N

>member
-1 LNVKS
+1 M
-6 TVWKKHEELSNLLK
+6 
-20 DNFSLKKY
+20 KKY

-37 PGKSLKEE
+37 PGESLKEE

-54 EKILGPK
+54 QKILAPK
-61 SIAIILDTRESCEE
+61 SVAIILDTRESCEM

-80 VKGFSENVTIT
+80 VKGFSEEVSIT

-102 ILLQTFNEDLG
+102 ILLETFNEDLG
-113 VIISASHNP
+113 IIISASHNP
-122 SEYNGIKLIGK
+122 SEYNGIKLIDK

-142 EIQIEME
+142 EIQIESE
-149 LDNIDLPKNNAT
+149 LERVSLPENNGK
-161 IANST
+161 IKNST
-166 KGYDV
+166 KGYDI
-171 YLEYLKNVNDFK
+171 YLQYLKNVNDFK
-183 FDKFDLIIDTANG
+183 FDKFDLIIDAANG

-208 KSAKFNL
+208 KNAQFNI
-215 ISNNPDGKNINH
+215 ISNNPDGKNIND

-300 FKIAMTDFGFKLIET
+300 FKLAMNDFGFKLIET

-337 SGHIILSD
+337 SGHIILGD
-345 YLPVGDALLTCL
+345 FLPVGDALLTCL
-357 LVLEALDYFDT
+357 LVLEALDYFDV

-376 FLIEYP
+376 YLMEYP
-382 QKLTNIELEKS
+382 QKLTNIELSKS

-432 LVEARSLE
+432 LVEARSQE
-440 SMESFSDKLLS
+440 SMENFSEELLS

-457 S
+457 N

>member
-1 LNVKS
+1 M
-6 TVWKKHEELSNLLK
+6 
-20 DNFSLKKY
+20 KKY

-37 PGKSLKEE
+37 PGESLKEE

-54 EKILGPK
+54 EKILAPK
-61 SIAIILDTRESCEE
+61 SVAIILDTRESCEM

-80 VKGFSENVTIT
+80 VKGFSEEVSIT

-102 ILLQTFNEDLG
+102 ILLETFNEDLG
-113 VIISASHNP
+113 IIISASHNP
-122 SEYNGIKLIGK
+122 SEYNGIKLIDK

-142 EIQIEME
+142 EIQIESE
-149 LDNIDLPKNNAT
+149 LERVSLPENNVK
-161 IANST
+161 IKNST
-166 KGYDV
+166 KGYDI
-171 YLEYLKNVNDFK
+171 YLQYLKNVNDFK
-183 FDKFDLIIDTANG
+183 FDKFDLIIDAANG

-208 KSAKFNL
+208 KNAQFNI
-215 ISNNPDGKNINH
+215 ISNNPDGKNIND

-300 FKIAMTDFGFKLIET
+300 FKLAMNDFGFKLIET

-337 SGHIILSD
+337 SGHIILGD
-345 YLPVGDALLTCL
+345 FLPVGDALLTCL
-357 LVLEALDYFDT
+357 LVLEALDYFDV
-368 SIADFRKK
+368 SIADFREKY
-376 FLIEYP
+376 LMEYP
-382 QKLTNIELEKS
+382 QKLTNIELSKS

-432 LVEARSLE
+432 LVEARSQE
-440 SMESFSDKLLS
+440 SMENFSEELLS

-457 S
+457 N

>member
-1 LNVKS
+1 M
-6 TVWKKHEELSNLLK
+6 
-20 DNFSLKKY
+20 KKY

-37 PGKSLKEE
+37 PGESLKEE

-54 EKILGPK
+54 EKILAPK
-61 SIAIILDTRESCEE
+61 SVAIILDTRESCEM

-80 VKGFSENVTIT
+80 VKGFSEEVSIT

-102 ILLQTFNEDLG
+102 ILLETFNEDLG
-113 VIISASHNP
+113 IIISASHNP
-122 SEYNGIKLIGK
+122 SEYNGIKLIDK

-142 EIQIEME
+142 EIQIESE
-149 LDNIDLPKNNAT
+149 LERVSLPENNVK
-161 IANST
+161 IKNST
-166 KGYDV
+166 KGYDI
-171 YLEYLKNVNDFK
+171 YLQYLKNVNDFK
-183 FDKFDLIIDTANG
+183 FDKFDLIIDAANG

-208 KSAKFNL
+208 KNAQFNI
-215 ISNNPDGKNINH
+215 ISNNPDGKNIND

-237 QKNISNGQVGIS
+237 QKNISNGQIGIS

-300 FKIAMTDFGFKLIET
+300 FKLAMNDFGFKLIET

-337 SGHIILSD
+337 SGHIILGD
-345 YLPVGDALLTCL
+345 FLPVGDALLTCL
-357 LVLEALDYFDT
+357 LVLEALDYFDV

-376 FLIEYP
+376 YLMEYP
-382 QKLTNIELEKS
+382 QKLTNIELSKS

-432 LVEARSLE
+432 LVEARSQE
-440 SMESFSDKLLS
+440 SMENFSEELLS

-457 S
+457 N

>member
-1 LNVKS
+1 M
-6 TVWKKHEELSNLLK
+6 
-20 DNFSLKKY
+20 KKY

-37 PGKSLKEE
+37 PGESLKEE

-54 EKILGPK
+54 EKILAPK
-61 SIAIILDTRESCEE
+61 SVAIILDTRESCEM

-80 VKGFSENVTIT
+80 VKGFSEEVSIT

-102 ILLQTFNEDLG
+102 ILLETFNEDLG
-113 VIISASHNP
+113 IIISASHNP
-122 SEYNGIKLIGK
+122 SEYNGIKLIDK

-142 EIQIEME
+142 EIQIESE
-149 LDNIDLPKNNAT
+149 LEKVSLPENNAK
-161 IANST
+161 IKNST
-166 KGYDV
+166 KGYDT
-171 YLEYLKNVNDFK
+171 YLEYLKNVNYFK
-183 FDKFDLIIDTANG
+183 FGKFDLIIDAANG

-208 KSAKFNL
+208 KNAQFNI
-215 ISNNPDGKNINH
+215 ISNNPDGKNIND

-237 QKNISNGQVGIS
+237 QKNISNGQIGIS

-300 FKIAMTDFGFKLIET
+300 FKLAMNDFGFKLIET

-337 SGHIILSD
+337 SGHIILGD
-345 YLPVGDALLTCL
+345 FLPVGDALLTCL
-357 LVLEALDYFDT
+357 LVLEALDYFDV

-376 FLIEYP
+376 YLMEYP
-382 QKLTNIELEKS
+382 QKLTNIELSKS

-432 LVEARSLE
+432 LVEARSQE
-440 SMESFSDKLLS
+440 SMENFSEELLS

-457 S
+457 N

>member
-1 LNVKS
+1 M
-6 TVWKKHEELSNLLK
+6 
-20 DNFSLKKY
+20 KKY

-37 PGKSLKEE
+37 PGESLKEE

-54 EKILGPK
+54 EKILAPK
-61 SIAIILDTRESCEE
+61 SVAIILDTRESCEM

-80 VKGFSENVTIT
+80 VKGFSEEVSIT

-102 ILLQTFNEDLG
+102 ILLETFNEDLG
-113 VIISASHNP
+113 IIISASHNP
-122 SEYNGIKLIGK
+122 SEYNGIKLIDK

-142 EIQIEME
+142 EIQIESE
-149 LDNIDLPKNNAT
+149 LERVSLPENNAKIT
-161 IANST
+161 NST
-166 KGYDV
+166 KGYDI
-171 YLEYLKNVNDFK
+171 YLQYLKNVNDFK
-183 FDKFDLIIDTANG
+183 FDKFDLIIDAANG

-208 KSAKFNL
+208 KNAQFNI
-215 ISNNPDGKNINH
+215 ISNNPDGKNIND

-300 FKIAMTDFGFKLIET
+300 FKLAMNDFGFKLIET

-337 SGHIILSD
+337 SGHIILGD
-345 YLPVGDALLTCL
+345 FLPVGDALLTCL
-357 LVLEALDYFDT
+357 LVLEALDYFDV

-376 FLIEYP
+376 YLMEYP
-382 QKLTNIELEKS
+382 QKLTNIELSKS

-432 LVEARSLE
+432 LVEARSQE
-440 SMESFSDKLLS
+440 SMENFSEELLS

-457 S
+457 N